1 MTSNLTTKILH
12 RGEISGI
19 YCNALRECSGRLESF
34 GLIYDPN
41 KTIINPSQPI
51 LPETQEYTTNL
62 AAPPMGLF
70 ASKVVVRNVS
80 RIQACYRGDRCTGM
94 TLTLTDD
101 RVEVLGQ
108 WFECTGRLDLLFD
121 VTRDKIFTGLR
132 FELCGLPSSTVV
144 RKVTLLTT
152 EMGINCAGDLVR
164 YAKYDVSI
172 VTLLV

>member
-1 MTSNLTTKILH
+1 MTSNLSTKILH
-12 RGEISGI
+12 RGNISGI

-51 LPETQEYTTNL
+51 LPETQEYATYL
-62 AAPPMGLF
+62 AAPPSGLF
-70 ASKVVVRNVS
+70 ASKVVVKNVF

-108 WFECTGRLDLLFD
+108 WFECTGRHDLLFD
-121 VTRDKIFTGLR
+121 VTRDRIFTGLR
-132 FELCGLPSSTVV
+132 FELCGPPYSTVV
-144 RKVTLLTT
+144 RKVTLLTK
-152 EMGINCAGDLVR
+152 EMSINYAGDLIQD
-164 YAKYDVSI
+164 AKHYVSI
-172 VTLLV
+172 VTLVV